1 MGSLP
6 RARIAALAIGI
17 FVLLGAVAALALM
30 YSGWYSVAATEQH
43 VRPTFRAL
51 DIGLRRSVEH
61 HARGIAVPPLDAP
74 AQRERGLACFKDH
87 CAQCHGAPGVAR
99 AEFAMGLLPV
109 PSSLSQAAHD
119 WLPAELYWITR
130 HGIKM
135 TGMPAWGYRLDDEA
149 LWSIVAFLQVLPELG
164 PPQYARLARSTRP
177 SQCGT
182 RAAEAAGPI
191 EGDAQRGRAAIQQY
205 ACTACHRIPGI
216 VGPASHT
223 GPELSAMGKRKF
235 IAGVLP
241 NNPENMVRW
250 LRAPQSVSPQSAMP
264 DTGLSEADAR
274 DIAAYLAQLR

>member
-1 MGSLP
+1 MLIVLAGL
-6 RARIAALAIGI
+6 AALAM
-17 FVLLGAVAALALM
+17 M

-43 VRPTFRAL
+43 LRPTFRAL

-61 HARGIAVPPLDAP
+61 HARGIPVPPLDAP
-74 AQRERGLACFKDH
+74 ALRERGLACFKDH
-87 CAQCHGAPGVAR
+87 CAQCHGAPGTAR

-119 WLPAELYWITR
+119 WRPAELYWITR

-149 LWSIVAFLQVLPELG
+149 LWSIVAFLQLLPELG
-164 PPQYARLARSTRP
+164 PPQYGRLARAAKP
-177 SQCGT
+177 ALCGT
-182 RAAEAAGPI
+182 RETGPASAAE
-191 EGDAQRGRAAIQQY
+191 GDPRRGQAAIQQY
-205 ACTACHRIPGI
+205 SCTACHRIPGI

-223 GPELSAMGKRKF
+223 GPELSAMGSRKF

-250 LRAPQSVSPQSAMP
+250 LRTPQSVSPQSAMP
-264 DTGLSEADAR
+264 DLGLNEADAR
-274 DIAAYLAQLR
+274 DIAAYLALLR